1 MQVDAAVV
9 RLLLLPLQL
18 LLLLLLLCN
27 TEGLV
32 LHRSLWWQRG
42 RDLSMASSGKGFE
55 KPHEVE
61 ISLATG
67 ADTPSEEE
75 DLTGSLS
82 SI

>member
-1 MQVDAAVV
+1 M
-9 RLLLLPLQL
+9 
-18 LLLLLLLCN
+18 
-27 TEGLV
+27 
-32 LHRSLWWQRG
+32 LHRSLWWQRE

-61 ISLATG
+61 ISLATD
-67 ADTPSEEE
+67 ADAPSEEE